1 MPFIATSPGRF
12 RNGQDDTSNR
22 RPIFRRGGIS
32 ATGAPGNIP
41 RGSAAKR
48 CRRDSGIRKQAVDLV
63 LASTVATLRSALAQ
77 GGGAS
82 ALRGKLTLFSRDR

>member
-12 RNGQDDTSNR
+12 RNGQDDPSNR
-22 RPIFRRGGIS
+22 QPIFRHGAIS
-32 ATGAPGNIP
+32 ATGAGNIP

-63 LASTVATLRSALAQ
+63 LASIVATLRSALAQ
-77 GGGAS
+77 SG
-82 ALRGKLTLFSRDR
+82 D